1 MHRISQISIG
11 DCQAMGGNVPLRPS
25 RTTAG
30 DYEPAPDAAPAYRDQ
45 SRNAHL
51 PDRGTPAR
59 RLLQQAS
66 MLLIA
71 GGAADL
77 VHADLRPLVRPLAV
91 SLSLKEAKREP
102 FPEYHASSVRTH
114 GRRII
119 PRRFESSRKLT
130 RRWPP
135 ITDREALWFHPPSRT
150 ARTVRGDVL
159 LETPDG
165 LRVLLTP
172 RAH

>member
-25 RTTAG
+25 RTSAG
-30 DYEPAPDAAPAYRDQ
+30 DYEPAPDAAPAYRDK
-45 SRNAHL
+45 SRDAHL
-51 PDRGTPAR
+51 PDRGSPGR

-71 GGAADL
+71 GGAASL
-77 VHADLRPLVRPLAV
+77 AHADLRPLVRPLR
-91 SLSLKEAKREP
+91 LEPTAKHPVPET
-102 FPEYHASSVRTH
+102 FPNVHASNVRSS
-114 GRRII
+114 GSRVY

-130 RRWPP
+130 RRWTVVRDP
-135 ITDREALWFHPPSRT
+135 DARWLSSPSRR
-150 ARTVRGDVL
+150 ARTIRGDLL